1 MVNPVPKVTKDQ
13 LGQRVGKAKTEL
25 QASKVLPVLRELRD
39 HLDKM
44 EIPAKMG
51 NPEGGEIQ
59 STGKTESEVN
69 PDVLANFFAGRID
82 LKIFRVVQRLQ
93 LTEIYHPTKT

>member
-1 MVNPVPKVTKDQ
+1 MNKFKAHLARVVNPVPKVTKDQ

-25 QASKVLPVLRELRD
+25 RASKVLPVLRELRD
-39 HLDKM
+39 HLDKT

-59 STGKTESEVN
+59 STEKTESEVN

-82 LKIFRVVQRLQ
+82 LKIFRG
-93 LTEIYHPTKT
+93 